1 MQSNSE
7 LPLAKLQDVLC
18 IVRRDIQMKH
28 GFKCATARRIFERKA
43 LECPCISLD
52 VQTRVI

>member
-28 GFKCATARRIFERKA
+28 GFKCATARGIFERKA
-43 LECPCISLD
+43 LECPCISPD